1 MVKSKARIFLLTEEQ
16 ERLLNA
22 LRDEITDNGGYIS
35 FSQLFRDSVNILLQ
49 DYRDEIIQRY
59 VPIKVVKSSGKE

>member
-16 ERLLNA
+16 ERLVNV
-22 LRDEITDNGGYIS
+22 LRDEIIDKGGYIS

-49 DYRDEIIQRY
+49 EHRDKIIQRY
-59 VPIKVVKSSGKE
+59 VPIKVAKSSGK

>member
-16 ERLLNA
+16 ERLVNVLK
-22 LRDEITDNGGYIS
+22 DEIIDNGGYIS

-49 DYRDEIIQRY
+49 EHRDEIIQRY
-59 VPIKVVKSSGKE
+59 VPIKVAKSSGK